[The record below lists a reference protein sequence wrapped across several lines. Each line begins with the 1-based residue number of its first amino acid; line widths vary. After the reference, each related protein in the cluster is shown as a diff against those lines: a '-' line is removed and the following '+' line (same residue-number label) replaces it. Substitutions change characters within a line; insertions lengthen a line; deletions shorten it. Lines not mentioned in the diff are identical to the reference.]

1 MAKKRSSGSA
11 RDGGDDVQRG
21 HLPVL
26 PVASVQS
33 LGLVAGAVVVDCTA
47 GGGGHLGL
55 LADAVGASGRA
66 IGLDRDERAFADDAA
81 GGVAARLAQVTLV
94 RRPFSE
100 IRAALD
106 DLGIDR
112 ADAVFADLG
121 VSSFQLDEGERGFSF
136 RFDAPL
142 DMRMDRRDGETAAEL
157 IDRLEEEDLANVIYR
172 YGDER
177 LSRRIAKV
185 LKRELPTT
193 TDRLKD
199 IVASCF
205 AGPRGRIHPA
215 TKTFQ
220 ALRIA
225 VNGELDQLETL
236 LAALPNVLKTGGR
249 AGFLTFHSLEDR
261 LVKAAFLGAGWEAT
275 TRKPI
280 VADDA
285 ELDVNPRARS
295 AKLRVATFD
304 PAFVG
309 GPRRHRS
316 KYADL
321 AGRDDG
327 DDSESES
334 DDDEGSNDSDQHEHG
349 GDR

>member
-1 MAKKRSSGSA
+1 MAKRRPSSS
-11 RDGGDDVQRG
+11 DKPVGDDAPHVGG

-26 PVASVQS
+26 PGASIEA
-33 LGLVAGAVVVDCTA
+33 LKLVPGSVVVDCTA
-47 GGGGHLGL
+47 GGGGHLRRF
-55 LADAVGASGRA
+55 AAAVGDTGRV

-81 GGVAARLAQVTLV
+81 GGVAKTHANVTLV

-100 IRAALD
+100 IRQALD

-112 ADAVFADLG
+112 VDAVFADLG

-157 IDRLEEEDLANVIYR
+157 IARLEEDDLANVIYR

-199 IVASCF
+199 LVASCF
-205 AGPRGRIHPA
+205 PGPRGRIHPA

-236 LAALPNVLKTGGR
+236 IAALPNVLVVGGR

-261 LVKAAFLGAGWEAT
+261 LVKQAFLSPGFEAT

-280 VADDA
+280 VADDD

-295 AKLRVATFD
+295 AKLRVAGFD
-304 PAFVG
+304 PGFAG

-321 AGRDDG
+321 AGRDDDG
-327 DDSESES
+327 DDAADDAV
-334 DDDEGSNDSDQHEHG
+334 DDDDTND
-349 GDR
+349 